1 MLLDYQ
7 PSVLTSVLP
16 KHIAELFPAVNPRGI
31 FFERSD
37 YSKQKDTIG
46 APSGYRTLCLLI
58 MSQLL

>member
-16 KHIAELFPAVNPRGI
+16 KHIAELFPAVNPLGI
-31 FFERSD
+31 FERSD